1 VDAGAADAHKDA
13 DVPGCPSRVLVAL
26 AVSACL
32 VGFQLDQLLER
43 GLVLR
48 RAVDGSSRHDVCV
61 FVVRIRLG
69 GASKNGSIIHNARL
83 ESAVNK
89 GGLGRCALHFADSL
103 SEPARARTLGPRGL

>member
-1 VDAGAADAHKDA
+1 MDAGAADAHKDA

-61 FVVRIRLG
+61 FVVRLG
-69 GASKNGSIIHNARL
+69 LVVLQRKAIEFTTGKKARSI
-83 ESAVNK
+83 
-89 GGLGRCALHFADSL
+89 D
-103 SEPARARTLGPRGL
+103 

>member
-48 RAVDGSSRHDVCV
+48 RAVNGSSRHDVCV
-61 FVVRIRLG
+61 LCVKGWTSGCLGVIPELIR
-69 GASKNGSIIHNARL
+69 K
-83 ESAVNK
+83 
-89 GGLGRCALHFADSL
+89 
-103 SEPARARTLGPRGL
+103 RGQ

>member
-1 VDAGAADAHKDA
+1 MDAGAADAHKDA

-61 FVVRIRLG
+61 FDVRIRSVVLQRL
-69 GASKNGSIIHNARL
+69 AVLEIIRE

-89 GGLGRCALHFADSL
+89 AG
-103 SEPARARTLGPRGL
+103 